1 MPTNS
6 PRAPAF
12 RRDPAEKKLRL
23 LASARQLFSKQ
34 GFDSTSTVQIAEHA
48 GVSEGILFHHFGSKK
63 GLFTQLAE
71 EFAQAGAIATMPVD
85 SEAMTEEFVV
95 RAAFDFADADPA
107 LYEMFQQGGAD
118 ISTREIAAHSEIIV
132 DAIAKQL
139 TASINRGEVRPGDP
153 QIMAQLQF
161 AVVDG
166 AYRAWRQTQQPEQR
180 EAYIEEAIACMQAML
195 SGKQIS
201 GNR

>member
-1 MPTNS
+1 VLSNGR
-6 PRAPAF
+6 RAPAF

-23 LASARQLFSKQ
+23 IASARQLFSEQ
-34 GFDSTSTVQIAEHA
+34 GFDSTSTLQIAVHA

-71 EFAQAGAIATMPVD
+71 EFAQAAAIATMPTE
-85 SEAMTEEFVV
+85 SETITEESVV

-107 LYEMFQQGGAD
+107 LYEMFQLGGAD

-132 DAIAKQL
+132 DIIAKQL
-139 TASINRGEVRPGDP
+139 SDGISRGDIRPGNP
-153 QIMAQLQF
+153 KIMAQLQF

-166 AYRAWRQTQQPEQR
+166 AYRAWRQTQKAELR

-195 SGKQIS
+195 SDEEIS
-201 GNR
+201 DD